1 MLIDELQEK
10 LGYTFKDA
18 GLLRNALR
26 HTSYVYEKYGKN
38 AHFRSNE
45 RLEFVGDAVVDLIVG
60 AYLFEAF
67 PEMTEGNMSKIRASV
82 VCEETL
88 ARLAVS
94 LGVPACLKLGVG
106 ELRTGGRTKPS
117 ILADAMESIVAA
129 VFLDSDYAT
138 VRSVM
143 LPFFEELIAS
153 ESLNVITHDYKS
165 RLQERLAASGE
176 KATYRITGESG
187 PDHMRL
193 FEAEV
198 TVSSNRDDDDGCSI
212 GVSALNG
219 ERAVSARGTG
229 SSKKEAE
236 QAAAGKMLEILGK
249 KI

>member
-94 LGVPACLKLGVG
+94 LGMPACLKLGRRDGEHCGSCFSGQRLCDGPVG
-106 ELRTGGRTKPS
+106 
-117 ILADAMESIVAA
+117 DAA
-129 VFLDSDYAT
+129 VL
-138 VRSVM
+138 
-143 LPFFEELIAS
+143 
-153 ESLNVITHDYKS
+153 
-165 RLQERLAASGE
+165 
-176 KATYRITGESG
+176 
-187 PDHMRL
+187 
-193 FEAEV
+193 
-198 TVSSNRDDDDGCSI
+198 
-212 GVSALNG
+212 
-219 ERAVSARGTG
+219 
-229 SSKKEAE
+229 
-236 QAAAGKMLEILGK
+236 
-249 KI
+249 

>member
-1 MLIDELQEK
+1 MLIDELQQK
-10 LGYTFKDA
+10 LGYTFKDE

-38 AHFRSNE
+38 AHYRSNE

-60 AYLFEAF
+60 AYLYEAF

-82 VCEETL
+82 VCEESL

-129 VFLDSDYAT
+129 VFLDSDYET

-143 LPFFEELIAS
+143 LPFFKKMLAS
-153 ESLNVITHDYKS
+153 ESPNVITHDYKS
-165 RLQERLAASGE
+165 RLQERLAEMGE

-198 TVSSNRDDDDGCSI
+198 SVSGVRETELDCCDGGLAQNVAHTVT
-212 GVSALNG
+212 
-219 ERAVSARGTG
+219 ARGTG

-236 QAAAGKMLEILGK
+236 QAAAGKMLELLSADV
-249 KI
+249 